1 MKKTLIKNGL
11 IINSTHNFYGDIL
24 LDNGKILAIGSNFD
38 EKDVDIYDAANKFVF
53 PGIVDPHVQF
63 EVNFGKFPMTDGFNT
78 GTIAAAAGGVTT
90 IIDFADQPKGVTI
103 RDYLKKRRQEADGSV
118 NVDYSLHMSIT
129 DTKVGS
135 IDDISRVVEDGIPS
149 FKLYMAYSRRDRMV
163 NEGQIDAIMAIAA
176 KHDAICGIHGEN
188 DNMVE
193 YLIDSNRKQGKT
205 DVKYFTSSRPDT
217 AEIIAVNTAI
227 LLAERNNCIL
237 YVHHVS
243 CKGTLDAIK
252 AGRSRG
258 VKIYAETCPAYL
270 LLNEDVY
277 NKHNAQ
283 IYVLNPPLRSER
295 DRYALWDGIYNG
307 EIDTIGTD
315 HCSYTLSQKM
325 KNKDNYD
332 CIPAGHPGVE
342 ISLPLMYTYGVANGK
357 MPINKLI
364 HLMSYNP
371 AKIFGLSDRK
381 GILAPGYDADIVI
394 FDPKKKWK
402 MSSEKLKM
410 NVDFTN
416 YDNWDIIGKV
426 EATYLRGMKIFE
438 NDMFLGPYHQGRF
451 LPAKPA
457 PYSR

>member
-1 MKKTLIKNGL
+1 MKKILVKNGL
-11 IINSTHNFYGDIL
+11 IINSTHNYYGDIL
-24 LDNGKILAIGSNFD
+24 IGNGKILAIGSNFD
-38 EKDVDIYDAANKFVF
+38 EKDVETHDAANKFVF

-63 EVNFGKFPMTDGFNT
+63 EVNFGKFPMTDGFDN

-90 IIDFADQPKGVTI
+90 IIDFADQPKGVPI

-135 IDDISRVVEDGIPS
+135 IEDISGIVEDGIPS

-163 NEGQIDAIMAIAA
+163 NEGQMDEIMSIVS
-176 KHDAICGIHGEN
+176 KQGAICGIHGEN

-193 YLIDSNRKQGKT
+193 YLIDRNIKQGKT
-205 DVKYFTSSRPDT
+205 DVKYFVSSRPDT

-227 LLAERNNCIL
+227 LLAERNDCIL

-243 CKGTLDAIK
+243 CEGTLEAIK

-270 LLNEDVY
+270 LLTEDVY
-277 NKHNAQ
+277 NKPNSQ
-283 IYVLNPPLRSER
+283 IHVINPPLRSER
-295 DRYALWDGIYNG
+295 DRLALWNGIKNG
-307 EIDTIGTD
+307 EVDTIGTD
-315 HCSYTLSQKM
+315 HCSYKLSQKM
-325 KNKDNYD
+325 LNKDNFD
-332 CIPAGHPGVE
+332 GIPAGHPGVE
-342 ISLPLMYTYGVANGK
+342 ISLPLLHTYGVVKGK
-357 MPINKLI
+357 MSLNKLV

-371 AKIFGLSDRK
+371 ARIFGLSDRK
-381 GILAPGYDADIVI
+381 GIIAPGYDADIVI

-402 MSSEKLKM
+402 MSADKLNM

-416 YDNWDIIGKV
+416 YDNWDIVGKV
-426 EATYLRGMKIFE
+426 DATYLRGMKIYE
-438 NDMFLGPYHQGRF
+438 NGLFTGPRHQGKF
-451 LPAKPA
+451 LPAIPA